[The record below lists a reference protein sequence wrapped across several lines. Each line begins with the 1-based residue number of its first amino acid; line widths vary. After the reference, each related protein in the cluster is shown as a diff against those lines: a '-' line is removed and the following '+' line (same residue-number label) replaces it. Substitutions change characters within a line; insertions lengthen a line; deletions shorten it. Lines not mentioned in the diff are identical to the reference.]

1 MHACRAMSPS
11 GFRFLPVSLLHLDLS
26 HMVGHH
32 TPLMTHLGRL
42 KRLQHLDLTGN
53 ETMNTGTAPPHPSQ
67 LQACFTAL
75 LNGICIIF
83 FRAPAA

>member
-1 MHACRAMSPS
+1 MQHPSRMRVQRLTWVHACRAMSPS
-11 GFRFLPVSLLHLDLS
+11 GFKFLPVSLLHLDLS

-53 ETMNTGTAPPHPSQ
+53 ETMNTGTASPHP
-67 LQACFTAL
+67 
-75 LNGICIIF
+75 
-83 FRAPAA
+83 RAS